1 MFDPSIF
8 DDEQEDYPE
17 WGPVFL
23 SAASKAMLLNWYRKA
38 QRLRAGK
45 KGKRREKVLKTISDD
60 EGDDAP
66 FDWLKEM
73 PNITPA
79 TNAIALKWM
88 RSARARLQK
97 KKGKGVSLREADL
110 KSEFDEAPQ
119 ETFKSG
125 KKSKVLK
132 K

>member
-1 MFDPSIF
+1 
-8 DDEQEDYPE
+8 
-17 WGPVFL
+17 
-23 SAASKAMLLNWYRKA
+23 MLLNWYRKA

-45 KGKRREKVLKTISDD
+45 KGKRREKVLKSISDD

-97 KKGKGVSLREADL
+97 KKGKGVSLREADI